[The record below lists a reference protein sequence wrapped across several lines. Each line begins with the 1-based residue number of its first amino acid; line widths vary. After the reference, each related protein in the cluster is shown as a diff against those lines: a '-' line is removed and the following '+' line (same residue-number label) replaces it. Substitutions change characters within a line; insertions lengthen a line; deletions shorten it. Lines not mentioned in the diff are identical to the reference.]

1 MTFHEAMNEYKKQLK
16 KSDIKKA
23 YNGLIQY
30 FKDLRTHFNNKYP
43 DFLVSSSIY
52 PGYMDLTY
60 FHFYPK
66 SLKPRKLKIVVLFI
80 HDTFRFEVWLAGNN
94 KKVQT
99 EYLNLFT
106 ESNWNKYHLA
116 STTKGVDSIL
126 DHILIDNP
134 DFRELDTLTKQIEGE
149 TLKFIKDIE
158 TFLSKTSK
166 N

>member
-1 MTFHEAMNEYKKQLK
+1 VAFHDAMNEYKKQLK
-16 KSDIKKA
+16 KGDIKEA

-30 FKDLRTHFNNKYP
+30 FKALRSHFSNKYP
-43 DFLVSSSIY
+43 DFLVSSGIY

-60 FHFYPK
+60 FHFFPK
-66 SLKPRKLKIVVLFI
+66 SLKPRKLKIVILFI

-99 EYLNLFT
+99 KYWKLFT

-134 DFRELDTLTKQIEGE
+134 DFRELDTLTKQIERG

-158 TFLSKTSK
+158 TFLSKPET
-166 N
+166 

>member
-1 MTFHEAMNEYKKQLK
+1 VAFHEAMNEYKKQLK
-16 KSDIKKA
+16 KGDIKEA

-30 FKDLRTHFNNKYP
+30 FKDLRSHFNNKYP

-60 FHFYPK
+60 FHFFPK
-66 SLKPRKLKIVVLFI
+66 SLKPRKLKIVILFI

-94 KKVQT
+94 KKVQN

-106 ESNWNKYHLA
+106 ESNWNKYHIA

-134 DFRELDTLTKQIEGE
+134 DFRELDTLTIKVEQG
-149 TLKFIKDIE
+149 TLKFIEDIE
-158 TFLSKTSK
+158 TFLSKQ
-166 N
+166 

>member
-1 MTFHEAMNEYKKQLK
+1 MAFHESMTEYKKQLK
-16 KSDIKKA
+16 KGYIKEA
-23 YNGLIQY
+23 YRGLIQF
-30 FKDLRTHFNNKYP
+30 FKALRSHFRNKYP
-43 DFLVSSSIY
+43 DFLVSNNIY

-60 FHFYPK
+60 FHFFPK
-66 SLKPRKLKIVVLFI
+66 SLKPRKLKIVILFI

-106 ESNWNKYHLA
+106 ESNWNKYHIA

-126 DHILIDNP
+126 DHILIENP
-134 DFRELDTLTKQIEGE
+134 DFRELDTLTKQIEGK
-149 TLKFIKDIE
+149 TLKFIEDIE

>member
-1 MTFHEAMNEYKKQLK
+1 MAFHEAMNEYKKQLK
-16 KSDIKKA
+16 KGDIKKA

-30 FKDLRTHFNNKYP
+30 FKDLRSHFNNKYP

-60 FHFYPK
+60 FHFFPK

-99 EYLNLFT
+99 EYWNLFT

-134 DFRELDTLTKQIEGE
+134 DFRDLDTLTKQIEQG
-149 TLKFIKDIE
+149 TLEFIKDIE
-158 TFLSKTSK
+158 IFLSEH
-166 N
+166 

>member
-1 MTFHEAMNEYKKQLK
+1 MAFHEAMNEYKKQLK
-16 KSDIKKA
+16 KGDIKKA
-23 YNGLIQY
+23 YTGLIQY
-30 FKDLRTHFNNKYP
+30 FKDLRSHFNNEYP

-60 FHFYPK
+60 FHFFPK
-66 SLKPRKLKIVVLFI
+66 SLKPRKLKIVILFI

-99 EYLNLFT
+99 KYWNLFT
-106 ESNWNKYHLA
+106 ESNWNKYHLV

-134 DFRELDTLTKQIEGE
+134 DFRELNSLTKQIELG
-149 TLKFIKDIE
+149 TLKFIKDVE
-158 TFLSKTSK
+158 TFLSKQET
-166 N
+166 

>member
-1 MTFHEAMNEYKKQLK
+1 MAFHDAMYEYKKQLK
-16 KSDIKKA
+16 KGDIKKA

-30 FKDLRTHFNNKYP
+30 FKKLRSHFNDKYP
-43 DFLVSSSIY
+43 DFLVSGSIY

-66 SLKPRKLKIVVLFI
+66 SLKPRKLKIVILFI

-94 KKVQT
+94 KKVQK
-99 EYLNLFT
+99 EYLNKFT
-106 ESNWNKYHLA
+106 ESNWNKYHIA

-134 DFRELDTLTKQIEGE
+134 DFRELDMLTKQIEKE
-149 TLKFIKDIE
+149 TLKFLKDVE
-158 TFLSKTSK
+158 TFLSKF
-166 N
+166 

>member
-1 MTFHEAMNEYKKQLK
+1 MAFHEAMNEYKKQLK
-16 KSDIKKA
+16 KGDIKEA

-30 FKDLRTHFNNKYP
+30 FKDLRSHFNNKYP

-60 FHFYPK
+60 FHFFPK
-66 SLKPRKLKIVVLFI
+66 SLKPRKLKIVILFI

-94 KKVQT
+94 KKVQN

-106 ESNWNKYHLA
+106 ESNWNKYHIA

-134 DFRELDTLTKQIEGE
+134 DFRELDTLTIKVEQG
-149 TLKFIKDIE
+149 TLKFIEDIE
-158 TFLSKTSK
+158 TFLSKQ
-166 N
+166 

>member
-1 MTFHEAMNEYKKQLK
+1 MAFHEAMNEYKRQLK
-16 KSDIKKA
+16 KGDIKKA

-30 FKDLRTHFNNKYP
+30 FKDLRSHFSNKYP
-43 DFLVSSSIY
+43 DFLVSNNIY

-60 FHFYPK
+60 FHFFPK

-99 EYLNLFT
+99 EYINLFN

-116 STTKGVDSIL
+116 STTIGVDSIL

-134 DFRELDTLTKQIEGE
+134 DFRELDKLTNQIERG
-149 TLKFIKDIE
+149 TLRFIKDVE
-158 TFLSKTSK
+158 NLLS

>member
-1 MTFHEAMNEYKKQLK
+1 MESFDEYMIEYKKQLK
-16 KSDIKKA
+16 KGDIKEA
-23 YNGLIQY
+23 YKGLIQY
-30 FKDLRTHFNNKYP
+30 FKDLRSHFDNIYP

-94 KKVQT
+94 KKVQK
-99 EYLNLFT
+99 EYVNLFT

-134 DFRELDTLTKQIEGE
+134 DFRDLDRLTRHIEQGTLR
-149 TLKFIKDIE
+149 FIKDVE
-158 TFLSKTSK
+158 NFLS
-166 N
+166 NQEL

>member
-16 KSDIKKA
+16 KGDIKKA
-23 YNGLIQY
+23 YRGLIQY
-30 FKDLRTHFNNKYP
+30 FKDLRSHFNEKYP
-43 DFLVSSSIY
+43 DFLVSNSIY

-60 FHFYPK
+60 FHFFPK
-66 SLKPRKLKIVVLFI
+66 SLKPRKLKIVILFI
-80 HDTFRFEVWLAGNN
+80 HETFRFEVWLAGNN

-106 ESNWNKYHLA
+106 ESTWNKYHLA

-134 DFRELDTLTKQIEGE
+134 DFRELDSLTKKIEQG
-149 TLKFIKDIE
+149 TLKFINDVE
-158 TFLSKTSK
+158 TFLSKF
-166 N
+166 

>member
-1 MTFHEAMNEYKKQLK
+1 MAFHEAMNEYKKQLK
-16 KSDIKKA
+16 KGDIKKA
-23 YNGLIQY
+23 YTGLIQY
-30 FKDLRTHFNNKYP
+30 FKDLRSHFNNEYP

-60 FHFYPK
+60 FHFFPK
-66 SLKPRKLKIVVLFI
+66 SLKPRKLKIVILFI

-99 EYLNLFT
+99 KYWNLFT
-106 ESNWNKYHLA
+106 ESNWNKYHLV

-134 DFRELDTLTKQIEGE
+134 DFRELDTLTKQIEQG
-149 TLKFIKDIE
+149 TLKFIKVVE
-158 TFLSKTSK
+158 TFLSKQET
-166 N
+166 

>member
-16 KSDIKKA
+16 KGDIKEA
-23 YNGLIQY
+23 YRGLIQY
-30 FKDLRTHFNNKYP
+30 FKDLRSHFNDKYP
-43 DFLVSSSIY
+43 DFRVSSGIY

-80 HDTFRFEVWLAGNN
+80 HDAFRFEVWLAGNN

-99 EYLNLFT
+99 KYWNLFT

-116 STTKGVDSIL
+116 LTTKGVDSIL

-134 DFRELDTLTKQIEGE
+134 DFHQLDTLTKQIEQG
-149 TLKFIKDIE
+149 TLKFIKDVE
-158 TFLSKTSK
+158 TFLSKQET
-166 N
+166 